1 MDCDRFLNSVDASR
15 LAATLHRLSRHDI
28 SGWALTGGIAIE
40 LHIQRFGGEACLR
53 PLHDVDFVAD
63 SFEQIPASLGDKL
76 RDELLMRHV
85 HPHDPPGKTMLQG
98 VDPETSVRVDV
109 FRAYG
114 FEMDRVST
122 IEVAGVALRMVSLRD
137 IVARHARLNWDLMEG
152 KQVAPKY
159 ARDFLRLLEF
169 VAVDQMEDIWQEH
182 RKPQSPENFAATI
195 QQLRRVIGLR
205 SDLLVGPTY
214 STDPDEVC
222 PRCRKTDAF
231 RLADARQIMLH
242 LGYC

>member
-1 MDCDRFLNSVDASR
+1 MDYDGFLNSADASR

-40 LHIQRFGGEACLR
+40 LHIQRCGGEACLR
-53 PLHDVDFVAD
+53 ALHDMDFIAD
-63 SFEQIPASLGDKL
+63 SFEQIPASLGSL
-76 RDELLMRHV
+76 GDELLIRHV
-85 HPHDPPGKTMLQG
+85 HPDDPPGKTMMQA
-98 VDPETSVRVDV
+98 VDPETSMRVDV

-114 FEMDRVST
+114 FEMDRVLT
-122 IEVAGVALRMVSLRD
+122 IEVAGVTLRMVSLRD

-169 VAVDQMEDIWQEH
+169 VAVDQMEDIWQKH
-182 RKPQSPENFAATI
+182 RKPQSLENFAATV

-205 SDLLVGPTY
+205 SDLLVGQTY
-214 STDPDEVC
+214 SRDPDEVC
-222 PRCRKTDAF
+222 PRCRMTDAF